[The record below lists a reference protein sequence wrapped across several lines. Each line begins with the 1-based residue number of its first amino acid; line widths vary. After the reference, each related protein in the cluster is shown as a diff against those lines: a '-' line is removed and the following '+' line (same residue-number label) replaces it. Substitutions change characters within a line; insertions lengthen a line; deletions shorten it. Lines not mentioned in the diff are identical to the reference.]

1 MIADIGQRVFE
12 TAIERDDAAGDLF
25 AALALVV
32 IGGNASIVNLET
44 ARTRLR
50 SLS

>member
-32 IGGNASIVNLET
+32 IGGNTPQIVNLET
-44 ARTRLR
+44 AQEHG
-50 SLS
+50 